1 MKLSLTLALGLVTLA
16 AATPVIHEVDAAD
29 NNNVE
34 KRFFNNWPKKPTN
47 KPSFPKQPTNKPSIP
62 KQPKPTFPA
71 WPQWPQFG
79 NSTTTSVPKT
89 TSKTT
94 SETTAKTTA
103 KTTVKTTAK
112 TTSKLT
118 PTKTATPTKP
128 TPTKPTPTSPEAAVS
143 AIASGIQ
150 DLLQDIYNDVNN
162 IISSIDK
169 DFSSIF
175 GGFPFFKRDG
185 ESDAGLEARD
195 ELPALEARSF
205 NETEV
210 EEALSTLVT
219 NVFGHL
225 LTLTNNTNVSL
236 AQSLLAALQ
245 I

>member
-16 AATPVIHEVDAAD
+16 AATPVINEVDAAD

-47 KPSFPKQPTNKPSIP
+47 KPSIP

-71 WPQWPQFG
+71 WPHWPQFG

-94 SETTAKTTA
+94 SKTTA
-103 KTTVKTTAK
+103 KTTAK

-128 TPTKPTPTSPEAAVS
+128 TPTTPTPTSPEAAVS

-175 GGFPFFKRDG
+175 GGFSFFKRDG
-185 ESDAGLEARD
+185 ELDAGIEARD